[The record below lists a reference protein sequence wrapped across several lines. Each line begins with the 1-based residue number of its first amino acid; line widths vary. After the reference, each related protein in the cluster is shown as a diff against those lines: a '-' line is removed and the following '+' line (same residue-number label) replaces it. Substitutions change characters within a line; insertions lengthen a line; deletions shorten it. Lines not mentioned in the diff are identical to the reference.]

1 MVWGAL
7 GLDKSDVTFSIGV
20 ALAMFLFTRRAFARE
35 PFGHAQLGRLILAT
49 IGILI
54 GFVLLGLALDAI
66 FGTARL
72 PAVLP
77 RIILNA
83 VAQLLG
89 SSSRRVYRTN
99 HATLGYMSA
108 GGGSCNGHTS
118 DRARCDVRPSPG

>member
-89 SSSRRVYRTN
+89 FLAARFIFPPRLSDEPRHARIHVRWRRE
-99 HATLGYMSA
+99 L
-108 GGGSCNGHTS
+108 
-118 DRARCDVRPSPG
+118 